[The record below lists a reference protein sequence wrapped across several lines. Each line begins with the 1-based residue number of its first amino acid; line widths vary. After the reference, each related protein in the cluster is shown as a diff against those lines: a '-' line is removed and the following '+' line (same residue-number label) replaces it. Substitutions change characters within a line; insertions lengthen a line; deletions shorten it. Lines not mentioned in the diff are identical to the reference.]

1 MRLLDP
7 LAHAQARRRLLDA
20 ARTVFAAR
28 GYHAASM
35 NDVARAAGV
44 AKAGV
49 YHYFA
54 GKHALLE
61 ALHED
66 LWAEGL
72 GRLKAAPQPRDL
84 AEAYAYLGAQYLSYF
99 SQPHR
104 AELMRIAFNISVVE
118 PQLLELSSGT
128 LVPRMQEELVAYLA
142 PCFPRGAQPKAI
154 LLHVIPFIGA
164 LFYYLFILRANCP
177 ASRLPATQDD
187 YLAHLVTVHAGAVPR
202 TVRVRAA
209 ARARRPAALRRTRG
223 KP

>member
-1 MRLLDP
+1 MRLRDP

-20 ARTVFAAR
+20 ARSVFAAR

-66 LWAEGL
+66 LWAEGA
-72 GRLKAAPQPRDL
+72 GRLKAAPRPCDL
-84 AEAYAYLGAQYLSYF
+84 AEAYAYLGAQYLAYF
-99 SQPHR
+99 SQPHC
-104 AELMRIAFNISVVE
+104 AELMRIAFNISAVE
-118 PQLLELSSGT
+118 PQLLDLSSGT
-128 LVPRMQEELVAYLA
+128 LMPRMQGELVAYLA

-164 LFYYLFILRANCP
+164 LFYYLFILRASCP
-177 ASRLPATQDD
+177 VGRLPATQDE
-187 YLAHLVTVHAGAVPR
+187 YLAHLVKVHAAAVPQPLR
-202 TVRVRAA
+202 PRAA
-209 ARARRPAALRRTRG
+209 ARTPSSAALRRTRG
-223 KP
+223 KS